1 MKTLSIVVF
10 LDGRPGHEK
19 QTMGILQ
26 ALSAITPL
34 EVIDKKVVGI
44 SASSTAKNWIN
55 YLLTAFL
62 PFTGQKNKY
71 PVDIIIGTG
80 THTHI
85 PMLLFKRACK
95 STGVADPKIVTCMTP
110 EELLLNKID
119 LCCVPQHD
127 MPVQGDNIFVTWGPP
142 NNVTFSINHEPD
154 KGLILLGGVDSKS
167 HDWNNQSIVKK
178 ISKIIQ
184 KDPAM
189 SWTISSSPRTPD
201 DTCQLLENL
210 PEEMENVS
218 FFRSTETPTGWVE
231 DQYALNS
238 MVWVTGDSMSMI
250 YESLTAGCSVG
261 ILPVKWKQQQNKF
274 QKSIDRLVE
283 NKMVVEYEK
292 WQSGAELPAYTQ
304 EPLNE
309 SRRCTEEILRRWWP
323 DRLP

>member
-26 ALSAITPL
+26 ALSAIIPL

-44 SASSTAKNWIN
+44 SASSTIKNWIN

-62 PFTGQKNKY
+62 PFTVQKNKY
-71 PVDIIIGTG
+71 PVDIIMGTG

-85 PMLLFKRACK
+85 PMLLFKRASK
-95 STGVADPKIVTCMTP
+95 STGMEPPKIVTCMTP
-110 EELLLNKID
+110 DALLLNKID

-127 MPVQGDNIFVTWGPP
+127 MPVHRENIFVTLGPP
-142 NNVTFSINHEPD
+142 NNVTFSTSHEPD
-154 KGLILLGGVDSKS
+154 RGLILLGGVDSKS
-167 HDWNNQSIVKK
+167 HDWDSQSIVKK
-178 ISKIIQ
+178 ISEIIQ
-184 KDPAM
+184 KDPTM

-201 DTCQLLENL
+201 DTCQLLDNL
-210 PEEMENVS
+210 AEEMEKVS

-261 ILPVKWKQQQNKF
+261 ILPVKWKQPQNKF
-274 QKSIDRLVE
+274 QQSIDRLVE
-283 NKMVVEYEK
+283 NKMVVEYGK
-292 WQSGAELPAYTQ
+292 WQSGTKLPPHTQ